1 MELQPGS
8 LGALTL
14 QNQLPWKMSKNC
26 EPTGLER
33 AQAEATQNGHEMQ
46 EREMSPQPV
55 SPDAPGFTW
64 SKMSC
69 PC

>member
-14 QNQLPWKMSKNC
+14 RNQLPWKMSKNC

-33 AQAEATQNGHEMQ
+33 AQAEATQNGHEIQ
-46 EREMSPQPV
+46 EEGDVPTASLTR
-55 SPDAPGFTW
+55 
-64 SKMSC
+64 C
-69 PC
+69 PRLHME